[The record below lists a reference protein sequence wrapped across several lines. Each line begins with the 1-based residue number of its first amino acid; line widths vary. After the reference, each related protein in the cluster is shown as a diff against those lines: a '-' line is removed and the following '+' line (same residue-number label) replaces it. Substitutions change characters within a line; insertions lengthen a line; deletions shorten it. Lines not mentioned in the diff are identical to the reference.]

1 MTEIVKIR
9 GDSRELFLAAQRF
22 SKEALQQSTN
32 WSPEILWQGM
42 EDRFHKARQL
52 WRGKR
57 SLNRPHASF
66 LNSLAEQKMDCFLN
80 TGLILNAIPSREKNA
95 PFIVSFFFQLFMCS
109 MWRISWFC
117 LPWKTFYFIFTLGG
131 EAGKARG
138 RARGGRETHVPKS
151 RRAAYCNKME
161 CNKSYRTPEC
171 IDSLKIHID

>member
-42 EDRFHKARQL
+42 EDRFHKAQQL

-95 PFIVSFFFQLFMCS
+95 PFIVSFFSAIHVFYVENKLVLFTMKDLLLYFH
-109 MWRISWFC
+109 SWGGAGRG
-117 LPWKTFYFIFTLGG
+117 GG
-131 EAGKARG
+131 E
-138 RARGGRETHVPKS
+138 GRERNTCAQIQTS
-151 RRAAYCNKME
+151 C
-161 CNKSYRTPEC
+161 
-171 IDSLKIHID
+171 LL